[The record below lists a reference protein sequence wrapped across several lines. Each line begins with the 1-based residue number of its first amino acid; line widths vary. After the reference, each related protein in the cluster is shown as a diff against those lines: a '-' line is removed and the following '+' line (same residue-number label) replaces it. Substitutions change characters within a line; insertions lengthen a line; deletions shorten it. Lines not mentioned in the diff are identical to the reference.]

1 MAKILVLILIF
12 KKSPFS
18 DTHLSQHHIYL
29 CHKAKSQLFQ
39 KLYQWINL
47 ENILEKKNCTYS
59 STLRFTVKVKYYFL
73 H

>member
-29 CHKAKSQLFQ
+29 CHKAKNQLFQ
-39 KLYQWINL
+39 KLYQ
-47 ENILEKKNCTYS
+47 
-59 STLRFTVKVKYYFL
+59 
-73 H
+73 